1 MYKFAVHNATFL
13 EHIFL
18 ITNEMKKRSH
28 HLRKNHNASSKTIDL
43 ILIVV
48 IILVTALLR
57 LWKLGQVPFM
67 HDEFSALLRT
77 RFDNFH
83 DFIQLG
89 VMPDSHP
96 IGVQLFLWGW
106 VQLFGWSEFWVK
118 LPFALMGI
126 GSVYLIY
133 LIGRQWFNRKVGLF
147 SAAFFAV
154 SQLTVFYSQLARPYA
169 AGLFFVLLM
178 AWFWH
183 KVVFGIKTTTRDY
196 IGFALS
202 AWACSLMQYF
212 SIAQAGLIFLTG
224 LFFLP
229 KERRK
234 AYWLSGIIAV
244 MLFLPTLPVFYQQL
258 FVSGSIGGWLSA
270 PKATFLTDFIQY
282 TMNYSQLFMFATGII
297 ILLPLILGKHDKS
310 RNPLRWVGLIW
321 FVIIFAIA
329 FAYSLLREPIIQ
341 HSTLIFSYPFVIIVA
356 FSLFKSRTLSS
367 WQTALVVGAILFV
380 GITSLVLTRRHYDL
394 MYHQGFDQIAAEMQ
408 QDKAQ
413 FGDKIQFATRTEIGE
428 AAEFYQAQTDV
439 EKRIVFNRYNE
450 LGDFNKWL
458 SEHKEASMLG
468 FGWTDYASPI
478 WETAAV
484 GNYPYLIEQKDWFT
498 SRYLTLSKTPTED
511 AQYLLHTLS
520 DDTVAMPGWEW
531 GLPYYLNCDSLPND
545 VEALGIVAKVE
556 APDSLRSCIVVIE
569 IRDTETDSLLLWHGL
584 SPYSGKFPKGDNVIA
599 SAINFNEELP
609 AQGKTI
615 KTYLWN
621 QHCDTLA
628 MTKMSYYYTHKNP
641 VLKGL
646 YEPLH

>member
-1 MYKFAVHNATFL
+1 MRTRKN
-13 EHIFL
+13 
-18 ITNEMKKRSH
+18 
-28 HLRKNHNASSKTIDL
+28 HLRKTNNAPSKRLDY
-43 ILIVV
+43 ILLG
-48 IILVTALLR
+48 IILLVAAVLR

-83 DFIQLG
+83 DFIQQG

-106 VQLFGWSEFWVK
+106 VKLFGMNEFWVK
-118 LPFALMGI
+118 LPFVLMGI
-126 GSVYLIY
+126 GSIYLIY

-154 SQLTVFYSQLARPYA
+154 SQFTVFYSQLARPYS

-178 AWFWH
+178 AVFWH
-183 KVVFGIKTTTRDY
+183 KVVFGTKPTTRDY

-202 AWACSLMQYF
+202 AWACSIMQYF

-234 AYWLSGIIAV
+234 AYWLSGIAAV
-244 MLFLPTLPVFYQQL
+244 VLFAPTLPIFWQQL

-282 TMNYSQLFMFATGII
+282 TMNYSMLFMFAVGII
-297 ILLPLILGKHDKS
+297 ILLPLILGKRDH
-310 RNPLRWVGLIW
+310 RNQPLRWAGLAW

-329 FAYSLLREPIIQ
+329 FVYSLYREPILQ

-356 FSLFKSRTLSS
+356 FSLFKSRTLSP
-367 WQTALVVGAILFV
+367 WQTALVVAVILFV
-380 GITSLVLTRRHYDL
+380 GMASLIMERRHYDL
-394 MYHQGFDQIAAEMQ
+394 MYHQGFDQIAAEMR
-408 QDKAQ
+408 QDKEQ
-413 FGDKIQFATRTEIGE
+413 YGDKIQFATRTEIGE

-439 EKRIVFNRYNE
+439 ENRIVLNRYTE
-450 LGDFNKWL
+450 LGDLNRWL

-484 GNYPYLIEQKDWFT
+484 GNYPYLIEKIDWFT
-498 SRYLTLSKTPTED
+498 SRYLTLSKQPVEGS
-511 AQYLLHTLS
+511 QYMLNTLS
-520 DDTVAMPGWEW
+520 EEPYPYYGQEW
-531 GLPYYLNCDSLPND
+531 GQSYILSCDSLPDD
-545 VEALGIVAKVE
+545 VEALGIVAEVN
-556 APDSLRSCIVVIE
+556 AADSLHNCVVVIE
-569 IRDTETDSLLLWHGL
+569 IHDAATDSLLLWQGL
-584 SPYSGKFPKGDNVIA
+584 PAESGKFPGGKNIITN
-599 SAINFNEELP
+599 AINFNEEITP
-609 AQGKTI
+609 QGKI
-615 KTYLWN
+615 VKAFVWN
-621 QHCDTLA
+621 QGLDQMVLE
-628 MTKMSYYYTHKNP
+628 KMSYYNTHKSRI
-641 VLKGL
+641 LKGL
-646 YEPLH
+646 YEPLNK

>member
-1 MYKFAVHNATFL
+1 MRNRKT
-13 EHIFL
+13 
-18 ITNEMKKRSH
+18 
-28 HLRKNHNASSKTIDL
+28 HLRKIHNVPNKRMDY
-43 ILIVV
+43 ILLAV
-48 IILVTALLR
+48 IMLVSAVLR

-83 DFIQLG
+83 DFIQQG

-106 VQLFGWSEFWVK
+106 VKLCGWSEFWVK

-126 GSVYLIY
+126 GSIYLIY
-133 LIGRQWFNRKVGLF
+133 IIGRQWFNRKVGLF

-154 SQLTVFYSQLARPYA
+154 SQFTVFYSQLARPYS

-178 AWFWH
+178 AYFWH
-183 KVVFGIKTTTRDY
+183 KIVFEDKKTTIGVY
-196 IGFALS
+196 VGFALS

-234 AYWLSGIIAV
+234 AYWLSGIAAV
-244 MLFLPTLPVFYQQL
+244 VLFAPTLPIFWQQL

-270 PKATFLTDFIQY
+270 PKSTFLTDFLQY
-282 TMNYSQLFMFATGII
+282 TMNYSQLFMFAVGII
-297 ILLPLILGKHDKS
+297 ILLPLILGKRDKS
-310 RNPLRWVGLIW
+310 KNPLRWAGLVW

-367 WQTALVVGAILFV
+367 WQTALIVAAILYI
-380 GITSLVLTRRHYDL
+380 GITSLVITRKHYDL

-408 QDKAQ
+408 QDKEQ
-413 FGDKIQFATRTEIGE
+413 FDDRIQFATRTEIGE

-439 EKRIVFNRYNE
+439 KNRIVFNRYTD
-450 LGDFNKWL
+450 LGDFNRWL

-478 WETAAV
+478 WETTAV
-484 GNYPYLIEQKDWFT
+484 GNYPYLIEKKDWFT
-498 SRYLTLSKTPTED
+498 SRYLTLSKTPIEG
-511 AQYLLHTLS
+511 AQYLLNTLS
-520 DDTVAMPGWEW
+520 EDTVSMTGWEW
-531 GLPYYLNCDSLPND
+531 GQPYFLNCDSLPAD
-545 VEALGIVAKVE
+545 VEALGIVAEVE
-556 APDSLRSCIVVIE
+556 ALDSLRNCIVVIE
-569 IRDTETDSLLLWHGL
+569 VRDTATDSLLLWQGL
-584 SPYSGKFPKGDNVIA
+584 PGACGKFPAGENVIA
-599 SAINFNEELP
+599 NAINFSEGLTS
-609 AQGKTI
+609 QGKTV

-621 QHCDTLA
+621 QGCDPMTLH
-628 MTKMSYYYTHKNP
+628 KMSYYVTHKTSI
-641 VLKGL
+641 LKGL

>member
-1 MYKFAVHNATFL
+1 MARLYT
-13 EHIFL
+13 
-18 ITNEMKKRSH
+18 TKRFMRTRKH
-28 HLRKNHNASSKTIDL
+28 HLRKNHNAPSKRLDY
-43 ILIVV
+43 ILLGV
-48 IILVTALLR
+48 ILLVAAVLR

-83 DFIQLG
+83 DFIQQG

-106 VQLFGWSEFWVK
+106 VKLFGMNEFWVK
-118 LPFALMGI
+118 LPFVLMGI
-126 GSVYLIY
+126 GSIYLIY

-154 SQLTVFYSQLARPYA
+154 SQFTVFYSQLARPYS

-178 AWFWH
+178 AVFWH
-183 KVVFGIKTTTRDY
+183 KIVFETEKPKNGVY
-196 IGFALS
+196 VGFALS
-202 AWACSLMQYF
+202 AWACSIMQYF

-234 AYWLSGIIAV
+234 AYWLSGIAAV
-244 MLFLPTLPVFYQQL
+244 VLFAPTLPIFWQQL

-282 TMNYSQLFMFATGII
+282 TMNYSMLFMFAVGII
-297 ILLPLILGKHDKS
+297 ILLPLILGKRDH
-310 RNPLRWVGLIW
+310 RNQPLRWAGLAW

-329 FAYSLLREPIIQ
+329 FVYSLYREPILQ

-367 WQTALVVGAILFV
+367 WQTALVVAVILFV
-380 GITSLVLTRRHYDL
+380 GMASLIMERRHYDL

-408 QDKAQ
+408 QDKDQ
-413 FGDKIQFATRTEIGE
+413 YGDKIQFATRTEIGE

-439 EKRIVFNRYNE
+439 KNRIVLNRYTE
-450 LGDFNKWL
+450 LGDLNRWL
-458 SEHKEASMLG
+458 SEHKEAPMLG

-484 GNYPYLIEQKDWFT
+484 GNYPYLVEKKDWFT
-498 SRYLTLSKTPTED
+498 SRYLTLSKQPVEGSQYMLTP
-511 AQYLLHTLS
+511 LS
-520 DDTVAMPGWEW
+520 EEPYTYYGQEW
-531 GLPYYLNCDSLPND
+531 GKNYILSCDSLPDD
-545 VEALGIVAKVE
+545 VEALGIVAEVN
-556 APDSLRSCIVVIE
+556 AADSLHNCIVVIE
-569 IRDTETDSLLLWHGL
+569 IHDAATDSLLLWQGL
-584 SPYSGKFPKGDNVIA
+584 PAESGKFPGGKNIITN
-599 SAINFNEELP
+599 AINFNEEITP
-609 AQGKTI
+609 QGKI
-615 KTYLWN
+615 VKTFVWN
-621 QHCDTLA
+621 QGLDQMVLE
-628 MTKMSYYYTHKNP
+628 KISYYNTHKSRI
-641 VLKGL
+641 LKGL
-646 YEPLH
+646 YEPLNQKWQDF